1 MIVPQNA
8 TVPCSVWT
16 DVCHC
21 IWFRVKTL
29 YVHIMHF
36 KMHTFK
42 YSQHETLHEIK
53 QHTTQTLSNPEDFT
67 AYVQRYKKRTFCPSK
82 TIIPPQ
88 NMTRYTAQ
96 TMHIY
101 ALTTIQASR
110 FCFKLSRMI
119 PSFSSGSRL
128 EPRGRLVYISICL
141 CPCRIIHE
149 EALLHLNTHRL
160 VLIQ

>member
-1 MIVPQNA
+1 MQQF
-8 TVPCSVWT
+8 CSVWA

-29 YVHIMHF
+29 SSKPANTMHF

-42 YSQHETLHEIK
+42 YSQPETLHEIK
-53 QHTTQTLSNPEDFT
+53 QHTTQTLTNPEDFT
-67 AYVQRYKKRTFCPSK
+67 AYVQRYKKNTFCPSK

-119 PSFSSGSRL
+119 PSFSSGSLL